1 MTSDGKSMKEPHDL
15 TREGDNQEKRQF
27 GNYDLIRRIDTGG
40 MGEVYL
46 AHQRTAFNREVA
58 VKVIR
63 NDLALDPTA
72 RARFFREAEVSSQL
86 KHEHILP
93 LFEFGEVQGKLFL
106 VTPYI
111 SGGTLAQRLHAG
123 SLSLTEVQQL
133 FTALVRAVIY
143 IHRRGIIHR
152 DLKPTNILLDN
163 EEETGQVYV
172 RLIDFGI
179 ATKQGAEASPPLT
192 TAGHEIGTRAF
203 MAPER
208 LDGIA
213 APGNDIYSLGVILYQ
228 MLTGHLPESETPAS
242 SSLPAPLEAFIRRC
256 LEANPTDRY
265 ASATDV
271 LHAFEQA
278 CHVLHASAAPA
289 SQSMVLPPAEI
300 IPFQPVYP
308 ESSLEAY
315 TLQDTGDVSTSQ
327 KDRVFDEADYI
338 SPTVDVSLER
348 VEMGPGMKSREKQGH
363 TPVAADISASVA
375 GSKREAD
382 RERRHKKP
390 LFLVISLLIVVVLLV
405 MGGLVFFEFPLLAS
419 ASVNIGPPV
428 HVLQQVF
435 TVTAQ
440 PSQTSIDVATASI
453 PAHEVVNTLSGSQTE
468 QTTGQ
473 QCSGFFFQCRQVV
486 TPTDVENLSFQVSQS
501 LISQLST
508 QIDNQLQGLHASAIG
523 QKQYVN
529 LSQTSNPEI
538 GAVSRTV
545 AVTLT
550 EQGSVEYVNT
560 ADVQQLARL
569 LLARQLVPYA
579 MLIDSSIQ
587 VSQPAIE
594 TVTDSGMV
602 TMKVAASGL
611 QEYRY
616 PSSRLQAILNHIKG
630 MTLADARAY
639 LRQQPGVD
647 MNSVSIS
654 IHSIFGNIDTLPYSA
669 SQITINY
676 INPTS
681 LPSAP
686 QPALPTPAVSPDNL
700 TPTV

>member
-1 MTSDGKSMKEPHDL
+1 
-15 TREGDNQEKRQF
+15 
-27 GNYDLIRRIDTGG
+27 
-40 MGEVYL
+40 
-46 AHQRTAFNREVA
+46 
-58 VKVIR
+58 
-63 NDLALDPTA
+63 
-72 RARFFREAEVSSQL
+72 
-86 KHEHILP
+86 HEHILP

-133 FTALVRAVIY
+133 FTALVQAVIY

-213 APGNDIYSLGVILYQ
+213 APGNDIYSLGVILCQ
-228 MLTGHLPESETPAS
+228 MLTGHLPESEI
-242 SSLPAPLEAFIRRC
+242 PAPFEAVIRRC
-256 LEANPTDRY
+256 LEINPADRY
-265 ASATDV
+265 ASATAV

-278 CHVLHASAAPA
+278 CYVLHASAAPA

-300 IPFQPVYP
+300 IPFQPVY
-308 ESSLEAY
+308 EQGTIEAR
-315 TLQDTGDVSTSQ
+315 TLQDTGDISTPQ
-327 KDRVFDEADYI
+327 KDRVFGDADYVA
-338 SPTVDVSLER
+338 PTVDIALEHVGIGR
-348 VEMGPGMKSREKQGH
+348 VMKSKEKQGH
-363 TPVAADISASVA
+363 AASIVDIPASVP
-375 GSKREAD
+375 GRKRGAD
-382 RERRHKKP
+382 RGRRHKKP
-390 LFLVISLLIVVVLLV
+390 LFLIVPLLIVVLLFV
-405 MGGLVFFEFPLLAS
+405 MGGLIFFEFPLLAS
-419 ASVNIGPPV
+419 ASVNIGPRT

-435 TVTAQ
+435 TITAQ

-453 PAHEVVNTLSGSQTE
+453 PAHETVNTLSGSQSQ

-473 QCSGFFFQCRQVV
+473 RCTQFFFQCRQVV
-486 TPTDVENLSFQVSQS
+486 TPADVENLSLQVSQS

-508 QIDNQLQGLHASAIG
+508 QIDNQLQALHATAIG

-529 LSQTSNPEI
+529 LSQMSNPDI
-538 GAVSRTV
+538 GAVSNTV
-545 AVTLT
+545 DVTLT
-550 EQGSVEYVNT
+550 EQGSVEYINT
-560 ADVQQLARL
+560 ADLQQLAHE
-569 LLARQLVPYA
+569 LLAQRLVAYT
-579 MLIDSSIQ
+579 MLINSTIQ
-587 VSQPAIE
+587 VSQPVIE
-594 TVTDSGMV
+594 AVTDSGMV

-611 QEYRY
+611 EEYHY
-616 PSSRLQAILNHIKG
+616 PSSQLQAILNHIKG
-630 MTLADARAY
+630 MSLADARTY
-639 LRQQPGVD
+639 LRQQAGVD
-647 MNSVSIS
+647 ANSVSIS
-654 IHSIFGNIDTLPYSA
+654 IHSAFGNSDTLPYSA
-669 SQITINY
+669 SQIMISY

-686 QPALPTPAVSPDNL
+686 LPTLPTPAVSPDNL